1 MKRPWQIAALVCA
14 ALVATALSAL
24 AVHAVLLAP
33 EPAHRP
39 ALTRAALSHRSLYQL
54 TSRWVSEQG
63 QSIELIAFGGQVLV
77 VAMIFTSCPAE
88 CPTLVKDL
96 QRLERS
102 LPAAVRAETRFV
114 LISIDPQRDTPQ
126 VLNDYA
132 SKMGLD
138 PARWTLLHGDASDV
152 RELSAVLGF
161 AYGKSDGDSRL
172 VHAKLVTV
180 LNRRGEVVEQ
190 QAGVRDDPERIVRAL
205 ERASQA
211 EPRP

>member
-1 MKRPWQIAALVCA
+1 MKRPWQVAALACS

-24 AVHAVLLAP
+24 AVYGTLHWP
-33 EPAHRP
+33 GPAQGA
-39 ALTRAALSHRSLYQL
+39 ALTRAALSDRSLYQL
-54 TSRWVSEQG
+54 TSRWVSEHG
-63 QSIELIAFGGQVLV
+63 QSVELIDFGGRTV
-77 VAMIFTSCPAE
+77 VMAMIFTSCPAE

-102 LPAAVRAETRFV
+102 LPSAVLSETRFV
-114 LISIDPQRDTPQ
+114 LISIDPERDTPQ

-132 SKMGLD
+132 GRMGLD
-138 PARWTLLHGDASDV
+138 AAHWTLLHGDANDV
-152 RELSAVLGF
+152 RELSALLGL
-161 AYGKSDGDSRL
+161 AYGKSDSESRL

-180 LNRRGEVVEQ
+180 LNRGGEVLEQ